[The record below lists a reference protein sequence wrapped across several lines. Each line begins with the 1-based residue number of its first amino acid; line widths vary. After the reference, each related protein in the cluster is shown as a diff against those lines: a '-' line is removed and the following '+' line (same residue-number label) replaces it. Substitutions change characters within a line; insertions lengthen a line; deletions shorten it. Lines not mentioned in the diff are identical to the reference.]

1 MGRKS
6 WGELK
11 EQKKGPGRK
20 ARKQEHPEEN
30 LPLHLRKHDY
40 HCLLFL
46 LKSMF
51 PD

>member
-20 ARKQEHPEEN
+20 AKKQEHPEEN
-30 LPLHLRKHDY
+30 LPLHLCEHN
-40 HCLLFL
+40 LII
-46 LKSMF
+46 
-51 PD
+51 

>member
-11 EQKKGPGRK
+11 ERKKGPGRK

-30 LPLHLRKHDY
+30 IPQKFCKCTDT
-40 HCLLFL
+40 LF
-46 LKSMF
+46 
-51 PD
+51 

>member
-6 WGELK
+6 WGEFK

-30 LPLHLRKHDY
+30 LPFHLCMY
-40 HCLLFL
+40 L
-46 LKSMF
+46 
-51 PD
+51 